1 MQELSD
7 FGIPDVAETAPLGSQ
22 PQVGGLLPSDGE
34 LEMWSVKGARR
45 TVVRV
50 GGVPEH
56 FNYPIKLAQQKKLFE
71 KHGVQVEWVVMKC
84 GTGQMI
90 EALKAGAVDMII
102 ALTEG
107 LVKDIAQGSDLRL
120 LATYVESP
128 LCWAVSA
135 GQQAAVESLEDL
147 KGGTFGISRYTS
159 GSHLM
164 AYTLAM
170 QHSWDPQTDLA
181 FQVEGNFKNLRNG
194 VNCGTSDAFMW
205 ETFTTKPYHDSGEL
219 KRVGEIYT
227 PWPAFMLAA
236 RRSTIDRDPE
246 SLRAVLAGIR
256 EAAAYFHRAIYL
268 MPRTISTEFGL
279 QPSDAEA
286 WYKGVRI
293 SGSTTVARSAI
304 EKATDVLTNVGVL
317 EPGDYPA
324 ESFLALDAELDSPTP
339 AVYNTPDYAAKPEVK
354 VFTPSHPDRKP
365 RPGRSPSVE
374 ELKENGTVWPLD
386 LMFFYKGQKYQTKE
400 TLACGGQSFAH
411 YR

>member
-1 MQELSD
+1 MASLE
-7 FGIPDVAETAPLGSQ
+7 SQ
-22 PQVGGLLPSDGE
+22 PQEGAALPSDGE
-34 LEMWSVKGARR
+34 LAMWSVQGSRR
-45 TVVRV
+45 RVVRV

-90 EALKAGAVDMII
+90 EALKTGAVDMII

-128 LCWAVSA
+128 LCWAISA
-135 GQQAAVESLEDL
+135 GHHAAAESLEDL

-170 QHSWDPQTDLA
+170 QQGWDPQADLA
-181 FQVEGNFKNLRNG
+181 FQVEGSFQNLRKG
-194 VNCGTSDAFMW
+194 VNGGTSDAFMW

-236 RRSTIDRDPE
+236 RLPTIDRDPD
-246 SLRAVLAGIR
+246 SLRAVLGGIQ
-256 EAAAYFHRAIYL
+256 EAAGYFHRAVYL
-268 MPRTISTEFGL
+268 IPRTISSEFGL
-279 QPSDAEA
+279 QLSDAES

-293 SGSTTVARSAI
+293 SGSTTVARDAI
-304 EKATDVLTNVGVL
+304 DQATEVLKRVGVL
-317 EPGDYPA
+317 EPGEYPA
-324 ESFLALDAELDSPTP
+324 ESFLALDAELDSP
-339 AVYNTPDYAAKPEVK
+339 AAIVYATPDYAAVSKAK
-354 VFTPSHPDRKP
+354 VSAALDRKP

-374 ELKENGTVWPLD
+374 ELKENGSTWPLD
-386 LMFFYKGQKYQTKE
+386 RMFFYQGERYQTDEILAYGDE
-400 TLACGGQSFAH
+400 TFAH